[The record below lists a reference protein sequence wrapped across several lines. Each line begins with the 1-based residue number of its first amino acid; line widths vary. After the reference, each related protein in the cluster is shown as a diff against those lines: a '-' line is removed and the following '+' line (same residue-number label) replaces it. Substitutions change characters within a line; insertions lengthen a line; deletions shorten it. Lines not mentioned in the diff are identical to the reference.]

1 MKKVLLV
8 GNQGTERSAVPFLTD
23 AVSLDAVVSKE
34 TRCLPTPRDVSTGSI
49 VVFGRKSADAVFGPM
64 VSKEEE
70 RNANRAIGRRSSI
83 YRWSLSCYREC

>member
-1 MKKVLLV
+1 MPLI
-8 GNQGTERSAVPFLTD
+8 GNQCTERRGVPFLTE

-49 VVFGRKSADAVFGPM
+49 VVFGRKSAEAVLGPM

-70 RNANRAIGRRSSI
+70 RNVNRVIGRRSSPI
-83 YRWSLSCYREC
+83 YRWSLSCYPVY